1 MTNQSTAH
9 SADLQRLAARS
20 VSPTTDPNGPTRQ
33 KGTIMN
39 TTIDQTPSTNV
50 GTGTTRTPRGG
61 ASPRRS
67 GIRRI
72 VGGAL
77 AALLLGLGVGAV
89 SNVQPAAAA
98 SGMTL
103 CLKTR
108 TGLTI
113 SPAWA
118 YSEIYVQGQWYPTQL
133 KSNGSNGCV
142 TFYLSGAERN
152 FPARIRVPSQSS
164 GTNTIGYTTG
174 WVPAGSLSYHFG
186 TKQPWCVGFCYG
198 Y

>member
-1 MTNQSTAH
+1 
-9 SADLQRLAARS
+9 
-20 VSPTTDPNGPTRQ
+20 
-33 KGTIMN
+33 MN
-39 TTIDQTPSTNV
+39 TLIQTNSDIQTNSENDD
-50 GTGTTRTPRGG
+50 TNATRTPRDSA
-61 ASPRRS
+61 ASRRS
-67 GIRRI
+67 GVRRI

-77 AALLLGLGVGAV
+77 AALMLGLGVGAV
-89 SNVQPAAAA
+89 SSAQPAAAA

-108 TGLTI
+108 TGLTV
-113 SPAWA
+113 PAWA

-133 KSNGSNGCV
+133 KSGGNNGCV
-142 TFYLSGAERN
+142 TFYLNGAERSY
-152 FPARIRVPSQSS
+152 PARIRVPSQAS

-174 WVPAGSLSYHFG
+174 WVAAGSQSYHFG